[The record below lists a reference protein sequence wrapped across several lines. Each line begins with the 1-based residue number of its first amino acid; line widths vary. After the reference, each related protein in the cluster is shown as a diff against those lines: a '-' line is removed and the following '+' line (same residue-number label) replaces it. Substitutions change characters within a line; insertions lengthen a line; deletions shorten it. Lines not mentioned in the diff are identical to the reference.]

1 MPVAHVAGFSMLLML
16 ACMGVPVYL
25 LPRFRPDECL
35 DAIEDRRAGMFVGVP
50 AMYRMMLEAGAAE
63 HDLTSVRLWASGA
76 DAMPDELARRFQR
89 MGAAATLPV
98 VGPVGTAAFVDGY
111 GMVELG
117 GGVAVRVIPGGPS
130 GPCGLPG
137 VGHLTF
143 PLPGYRFRVVDD
155 DGRDLTGGRVGEL
168 VVKEDGWLRT
178 GDLARR
184 RWPAAFELAGRKKDV
199 IKHGGYSV
207 FALEVETALGEHPAV
222 REAAVLGVPD
232 RLKGEVPVAAVV
244 LYEGRS
250 LGEEELLEW
259 AGERLSDYK
268 VPRRV
273 AFVGELPR
281 TGTDKIQKRGLP
293 RLFEAVPSGSGAIR
307 GSGARDRG
315 LAGPGTAQGQDST

>member
-1 MPVAHVAGFSMLLML
+1 
-16 ACMGVPVYL
+16 
-25 LPRFRPDECL
+25 
-35 DAIEDRRAGMFVGVP
+35 
-50 AMYRMMLEAGAAE
+50 
-63 HDLTSVRLWASGA
+63 
-76 DAMPDELARRFQR
+76 

-168 VVKEDGWLRT
+168 VVKGPGLMRGYHARDEATREAVTEDGWLRT

-273 AFVGELPR
+273 VFVGELPR